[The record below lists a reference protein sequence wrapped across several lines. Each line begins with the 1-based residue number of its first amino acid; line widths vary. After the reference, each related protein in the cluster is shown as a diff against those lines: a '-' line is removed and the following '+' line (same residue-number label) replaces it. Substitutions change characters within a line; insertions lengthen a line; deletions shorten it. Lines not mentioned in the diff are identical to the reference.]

1 MSTIQATNIKHASSS
16 NTNLVMTSGGN
27 VTVGG
32 TMAMS
37 SSFMRNRII
46 NGAMGIWQRGTSFS
60 VTSGTTAYTADR
72 FYAISVGG
80 TTSVSQVSGTGGFQN
95 ALRLTGGSGVTNAYL
110 GQKIESV
117 NAFDLAGGSVTV
129 QIRAAAS
136 TSRTLSWVARYPN
149 TTDNYAAVTLITSGS
164 VSLTT
169 TQTVFTFTFS
179 VPAAA
184 TTGLELYFD
193 TGSFTSG
200 TIDITGVQLEVG
212 SVATP
217 FEREIYSTTL
227 AKCQRYYARMTAGT
241 GAYTAFGSGRMNTTT
256 GVDMFFKYPTTM
268 RAAPTFNYSAVIPSG
283 TTLTGV
289 GATYAGLDSILVAY
303 TVTGATLG
311 QATVALANG
320 TTAAYVDFSAE
331 L

>member
-1 MSTIQATNIKHASSS
+1 
-16 NTNLVMTSGGN
+16 MTA
-27 VTVGG
+27 GG
-32 TMAMS
+32 TLAMS

-117 NAFDLAGGSVTV
+117 NVFDLAGGSVTV

-212 SVATP
+212 TVATP
-217 FEREIYSTTL
+217 FEREIYSNTL
-227 AKCQRYYARMTAGT
+227 AKCQRYFYDTRSSIY
-241 GAYTAFGSGRMNTTT
+241 GAIYTATPGAGNN
-256 GVDMFFKYPTTM
+256 GVYPPIPHPVPM
-268 RAAPTFNYSAVIPSG
+268 RVAPTI
-283 TTLTGV
+283 TTFKCG
-289 GATYAGLDSILVAY
+289 GGSPDCSITAY
-303 TVTGATLG
+303 PLTGATRF
-311 QATVALANG
+311 VSG
-320 TTAAYVDFSAE
+320 TAGGGTDYNWTASSE